1 MDIVIK
7 SVQMGTVKTGVVVA
21 GDQHLV
27 PVWKV
32 ADPLQKIKRL
42 CLGSRHR
49 EITAVHEDVRLREV
63 PQAAVDTVGVG
74 QMQDFQFHGVKLI
87 NSRDPDEYLRKCHQ
101 RTRLVSRDKGN
112 SFHCHGTLPVR
123 FRKADY

>member
-1 MDIVIK
+1 MDVVIK
-7 SVQMGTVKTGVVVA
+7 AVQMGTVKTGVVVA

-42 CLGSRHR
+42 CLGARHR

-87 NSRDPDEYLRKCHQ
+87 NSE
-101 RTRLVSRDKGN
+101 V
-112 SFHCHGTLPVR
+112 
-123 FRKADY
+123 

>member
-1 MDIVIK
+1 MDVVIK
-7 SVQMGTVKTGVVVA
+7 AVQMGTVKTGVVVA
-21 GDQHLV
+21 GNQHLV

-32 ADPLQKIKRL
+32 ADPLQKIERL

-49 EITAVHEDVRLREV
+49 EVPAVHEDIRLREV

-87 NSRDPDEYLRKCHQ
+87 NSE
-101 RTRLVSRDKGN
+101 V
-112 SFHCHGTLPVR
+112 
-123 FRKADY
+123 